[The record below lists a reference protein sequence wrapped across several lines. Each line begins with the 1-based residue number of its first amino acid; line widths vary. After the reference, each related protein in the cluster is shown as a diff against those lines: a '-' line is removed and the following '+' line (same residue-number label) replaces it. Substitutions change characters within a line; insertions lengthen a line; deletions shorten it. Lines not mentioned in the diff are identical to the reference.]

1 MKEIE
6 DAMKDGMTDVDH
18 DLKHALQRE
27 EPPAGFAD
35 RVLLRVAEPPQAKH
49 RARTLPF
56 QTLGPTTQ
64 TWGPPSGGPIR
75 LKPDS
80 TDADVG
86 AAFRRTNPAEDGSPV
101 TRFKLPFVQWAAA
114 AALVAA
120 VAGGVDYI
128 AKQEQRAEGEAAKER
143 VVQALHIAGSKLQLV
158 QTRISRMHEP
168 PAKNSNPIREP

>member
-1 MKEIE
+1 MKEIK
-6 DAMKDGMTDVDH
+6 DDMKDGITDIDN

-35 RVLLRVAEPPQAKH
+35 RVLLRVAEPPHTKQ

-56 QTLGPTTQ
+56 QTWAP
-64 TWGPPSGGPIR
+64 PEHRAPVPSGQIR
-75 LKPDS
+75 LKPDP
-80 TDADVG
+80 TDAYVG

-128 AKQEQRAEGEAAKER
+128 AKQEERAEGEAAKER

-168 PAKNSNPIREP
+168 PAKNSNH